1 MLTTITKHDQQQH
14 LAKSPRNIPQN
25 QLTITTH
32 TQKDWHCCSWFANT
46 CLKQSCSFLLF
57 QDWTFE
63 EAFYFCFV
71 SLATVGFG
79 GLRPSEP
86 HLWSCAI
93 YIFFAAAI
101 LSTVVHILYEDV
113 VCRLSRYRA
122 HKAHQ
127 RLLLESSDESLNC
140 SAKSSVAEIVQQKSW
155 QAKCGRGKKN
165 LK

>member
-25 QLTITTH
+25 QLTITSNYPYPKRLILLLLIR
-32 TQKDWHCCSWFANT
+32 QYFCFVSIF
-46 CLKQSCSFLLF
+46 FLV
-57 QDWTFE
+57 T
-63 EAFYFCFV
+63 FYFCFV